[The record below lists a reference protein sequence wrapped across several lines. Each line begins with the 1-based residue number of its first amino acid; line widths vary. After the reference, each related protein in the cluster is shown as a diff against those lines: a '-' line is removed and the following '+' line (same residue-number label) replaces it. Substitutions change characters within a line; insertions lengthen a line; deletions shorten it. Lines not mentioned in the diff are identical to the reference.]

1 MGRTEFVVD
10 KLCRQVRNAFD
21 SKKPLIMLDTNEIE
35 LVNRVASH
43 CNVVDFKLKT
53 RFHSPRSDFYY
64 NQYIKAEEKELTLC
78 ENFSTDFKDL
88 KELISSGLSV
98 SFGHDTPNKTQ
109 AKLLVLPLVSLS
121 GKQMA
126 NLNVIEL
133 LREYVRSYIGFDDYS
148 PIRSSCVILYGDS
161 SLITDELSA
170 YTEIIEP
177 DYPSTEEIRQTIFS
191 LVEKYGDKNYT
202 YPKDDMNELAYN
214 MRGFTLIQ
222 TEFFIKKMLRLRQEE
237 NCAPLL
243 CSQKECKKHILEAKI
258 QNLMR
263 FGSLLTLYIDK
274 NEGNNENDKIGGMKT
289 FNEKAD
295 KIAKS
300 LKEDFCLKRGNLP
313 YKGALLVGVP
323 GCGKS
328 ETAKLLHRKLNI
340 PMLKLDMGSL
350 MGGVVGLSEKNLRE
364 ALRQADAMSPCIL
377 FIDEIEKGLSGAG
390 SGENDGGTSK
400 RMFGYLLSWL
410 SDKTSPCFVCATA
423 NDISNLPKEFYR
435 NQRFDIRYG
444 VFMPTQNEL
453 KSIIAEQMNRR
464 ERERKKQAEAKGI
477 EFSHDLFDNDC
488 FEENSNRSIVPDNV
502 IDLFTHKKGEPRD
515 ENEIKFV
522 TGADIAQI
530 VTEALNNL
538 TDEELEKPLKLTK
551 WKVAI
556 GKVINDDT
564 MQTQGSSSSNLDAIA
579 ACYIRLLRKELV
591 PVNDEVL
598 FTKSDYND
606 GFKIDRQDNFKG
618 KTYDQMLY
626 SVIRKRIE
634 NLLEEVDKIEQ
645 RKDCGF

>member
-1 MGRTEFVVD
+1 MKTQEFVVD

-21 SKKPLIMLDTNEIE
+21 AKKPLIMIDTNEIE
-35 LVNRVASH
+35 LVTRVAGR
-43 CNVVDFKLKT
+43 CGVVDLKLKSE
-53 RFHSPRSDFYY
+53 SPNLRRDFYY
-64 NQYIKAEEKELTLC
+64 NQYIKADENELIFC
-78 ENFSTDFKDL
+78 ENFSSNFKDL
-88 KELISSGLSV
+88 KEFIFNGFAV
-98 SFGHDTPNKTQ
+98 DFGYDAPNKTDP
-109 AKLLVLPLVSLS
+109 KLFLLPLFSEP

-126 NLNVIEL
+126 NPDVIEL
-133 LREYVRSYIGFDDYS
+133 LRRYVRSYIGFDDYS

-161 SLITDELSA
+161 SLITDELSS

-177 DYPSTEEIRQTIFS
+177 DYPSTEEIRQTIS
-191 LVEKYGDKNYT
+191 SIIDKYGDKNYT
-202 YPKDDMNELAYN
+202 YPKEDMNELAYN

-237 NCAPLL
+237 NGAPLL
-243 CSQKECKKHILEAKI
+243 CSQKECKKQILEAKI

-263 FGSLLTLYIDK
+263 FGNLLTLYIDK
-274 NEGNNENDKIGGMKT
+274 NEDNNEVDKIGGMKT
-289 FNEKAD
+289 FNEKAE
-295 KIAKS
+295 KMKKS
-300 LKEDFCLKRGNLP
+300 LKEEFCIKRGNLP

-488 FEENSNRSIVPDNV
+488 FEENSNRSLVPDNV
-502 IDLFTHKKGEPRD
+502 IDLFTHKNGTQRNES
-515 ENEIKFV
+515 EIKFV

-538 TDEELEKPLKLTK
+538 TDEELEEPLKLNK
-551 WKVAI
+551 WKEAI

-598 FTKSDYND
+598 FTK
-606 GFKIDRQDNFKG
+606 
-618 KTYDQMLY
+618 
-626 SVIRKRIE
+626 
-634 NLLEEVDKIEQ
+634 
-645 RKDCGF
+645 KD